1 MKPFSIVV
9 AVDGKNGI
17 GKAGGLPWHLPADM
31 KHFKNITTHNL
42 SQNVVVMGRKTW
54 DSIPPK
60 FRPLPQ
66 RLNVV
71 ISRQEDLSLPD
82 GVILAKSLNN
92 AIELIEEKGSRA
104 GETFVIGGGQIFQE
118 AVLSPFCRKIYLTRV
133 ENDFSC
139 DTFFP
144 DISRDFT
151 ETDRKGP
158 VVENGIPLFFCEYE
172 RNKD

>member
-71 ISRQEDLSLPD
+71 ISRQKDLSLPD

>member
-9 AVDGKNGI
+9 AVDSKSGI

-54 DSIPPK
+54 DSIPSK

-71 ISRQEDLSLPD
+71 ISRQAGLALPQ
-82 GVILAKSLNN
+82 GVIHAKSFEHAL
-92 AIELIEEKGSRA
+92 ELLEDAGSRA
-104 GETFVIGGGQIFQE
+104 GETFVIGGGQIFQQ
-118 AVLSPFCRKIYLTRV
+118 AIASPLCQKLYLTRV
-133 ENDFSC
+133 EKDFSC

-158 VVENGIPLFFCEYE
+158 VLENGIPLFFCEYQ
-172 RNKD
+172 RNKS